1 MRACVSLCV
10 SGIVALTAC
19 KSRPNRGDPP
29 PPSAP
34 VASAPPVPPPP
45 VASSPAVVAPVVDA
59 GPATLGEYL
68 VAKVVSG
75 KSIGHTSVVLK
86 LKLEG
91 GLTAAYKPASTRG
104 PLRYKGEIAAY
115 RLAMALGLANVPP
128 VLPRS
133 FSKEELERALG
144 GKDTEAGALVAKEA
158 IAAPDGDVA
167 GALIPWL
174 PHLDFLALEQDPL
187 LSEWKGWLN
196 GPAEPPP
203 AKKRRAAEVSNLIVF
218 DYITGNWDR
227 WSGGNIGFDKERDR
241 VLFIDNDGAFYDDPP
256 KGPLDAQEA
265 RLKSVRRF
273 SRSLVTRLRAM
284 DMRAIAATMGIE
296 NGQPLLSEKALRGVV
311 SRRDAAL
318 KIIDDR
324 MAASGAPSTLVFE

>member
-1 MRACVSLCV
+1 
-10 SGIVALTAC
+10 
-19 KSRPNRGDPP
+19 
-29 PPSAP
+29 
-34 VASAPPVPPPP
+34 
-45 VASSPAVVAPVVDA
+45 VVAPVDA
-59 GPATLGEYL
+59 GPATLADYL
-68 VAKVVSG
+68 GAKAVSG
-75 KSIGHTSVVLK
+75 KSIGHTSLVLK

-133 FSKEELERALG
+133 FSKEELVRALG
-144 GKDTEAGALVAKEA
+144 GKETEAGELVAKEA
-158 IAAPDGDVA
+158 IASANGQVA
-167 GALIPWL
+167 GALSPWL
-174 PHLDFLALEQDPL
+174 PHLDFLALEADPL

-196 GPAEPPP
+196 GPTEPPP
-203 AKKRRAAEVSNLIVF
+203 AKKRLATDVSRLIVF

-227 WSGGNIGFDKERDR
+227 WSGGNVGFDKERDM
-241 VLFIDNDGAFYDDPP
+241 VLFIDNDGAFYADPP

-265 RLKSVRRF
+265 RLKSMRRF

-284 DMRAIAATMGIE
+284 DLRAMAATIGIE
-296 NGQPLLSEKALRGVV
+296 DGQPLLSEKALRGVV

-318 KIIDDR
+318 KIIDAR
-324 MAASGAPSTLVFE
+324 VAASGAASTLVFE